1 MDESLEIS
9 PDDAPHDVIEEDWLR
24 RTVHE
29 EFWSLI
35 TYLAT
40 TGNILDDG
48 IFDSNG
54 SALLIRG
61 EY

>member
-1 MDESLEIS
+1 MDDDLQVRPE
-9 PDDAPHDVIEEDWLR
+9 DAPHDVIEEDWLR
-24 RTVHE
+24 QCIHE

-35 TYLAT
+35 LWHAT
-40 TGNILDDG
+40 TGQILDDG